1 MRTFYN
7 YRVMRQWSSLQPNY
21 KASKFSK
28 VILIIQMPKKK
39 KAWTYSWSRCISMI
53 QMQAE
58 SEAVIS

>member
-39 KAWTYSWSRCISMI
+39 KLELTPEVGAF
-53 QMQAE
+53 Q
-58 SEAVIS
+58 